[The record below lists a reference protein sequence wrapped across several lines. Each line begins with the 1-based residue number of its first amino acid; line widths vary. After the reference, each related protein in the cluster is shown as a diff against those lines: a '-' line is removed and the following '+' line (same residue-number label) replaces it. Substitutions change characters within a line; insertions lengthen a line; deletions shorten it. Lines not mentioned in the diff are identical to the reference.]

1 MDQNIDEISRS
12 EEFIG
17 GTNDYYSK
25 KDFWNERLTK

>member
-12 EEFIG
+12 DEFTS

-25 KDFWNERLTK
+25 KDFWNERFTK